1 MIRFDHDIDRLDA
14 LQKRR
19 VTLFPPIGGAGNA
32 ERRNAMQPQGMT
44 IALALDENHHSR
56 PLGIDYTVDAIEAWL
71 VARLPSEAIA
81 ALQRGAKSDGKL
93 FTSYSAVRN
102 AK

>member
-1 MIRFDHDIDRLDA
+1 
-14 LQKRR
+14 
-19 VTLFPPIGGAGNA
+19 
-32 ERRNAMQPQGMT
+32 MT

-56 PLGIDYTVDAIEAWL
+56 PLDIDYAVDAIEAWL

-81 ALQRGAKSDGKL
+81 AFQRGAKSDGKL

-102 AK
+102 AKRRFAVIGDLGHPHGLEEVDRQPLRSRIFFESQSRWAL